1 MSITQVF
8 VYIVCWLGRG
18 AFSLSNGL
26 GSGAEM
32 NSWGRISIPQV
43 ACYTV
48 YWLGQ
53 CVLSVSNGLGSGAE
67 LDSWERISITQWSVT
82 LCTGCVSESVSH

>member
-1 MSITQVF
+1 MTQVVCCI
-8 VYIVCWLGRG
+8 VYWLGQG
-18 AFSLSNGL
+18 VLSLSNGL
-26 GSGAEM
+26 GSGAEL
-32 NSWGRISIPQV
+32 NSWERMSITQV
-43 ACYTV
+43 VCCTV
-48 YWLGQ
+48 YCSVQ